1 VDHLNRESSS
11 AENPPA
17 ADAHAQPAFSVLTR
31 PALSVTRPALSV
43 TRPALSVTRPATC
56 LGPAAGAH
64 YCCLLDMLREEEG
77 EEEEGEE
84 EKISQEEIQ
93 LFHSRLPYLSSE
105 REKLR

>member
-1 VDHLNRESSS
+1 
-11 AENPPA
+11 
-17 ADAHAQPAFSVLTR
+17 LTR
-31 PALSVTRPALSV
+31 PAFSV

-56 LGPAAGAH
+56 LGPAVGGAH

-84 EKISQEEIQ
+84 EKISQEEIE

>member
-1 VDHLNRESSS
+1 MDHLNRESSS
-11 AENPPA
+11 AENSA
-17 ADAHAQPAFSVLTR
+17 ADTHAQPAF
-31 PALSVTRPALSV
+31 SV

-56 LGPAAGAH
+56 LGPAASSH
-64 YCCLLDMLREEEG
+64 YCCLLDMLREEDG

>member
-1 VDHLNRESSS
+1 MDHLNRESSS
-11 AENPPA
+11 AENPA
-17 ADAHAQPAFSVLTR
+17 ADTHAQPAFSVL
-31 PALSVTRPALSV
+31 ARPALSV

-64 YCCLLDMLREEEG
+64 YCCLLDMLREEEEEG
-77 EEEEGEE
+77 EEEGEE
-84 EKISQEEIQ
+84 EKISQEEIE

>member
-1 VDHLNRESSS
+1 
-11 AENPPA
+11 
-17 ADAHAQPAFSVLTR
+17 
-31 PALSVTRPALSV
+31 
-43 TRPALSVTRPATC
+43 
-56 LGPAAGAH
+56 
-64 YCCLLDMLREEEG
+64 MLREEEG

>member
-1 VDHLNRESSS
+1 M
-11 AENPPA
+11 
-17 ADAHAQPAFSVLTR
+17 TR

-64 YCCLLDMLREEEG
+64 YCCLLDMLREEE
-77 EEEEGEE
+77 EEGEGEE
-84 EKISQEEIQ
+84 EKISQEEIE

>member
-1 VDHLNRESSS
+1 MDHLNRESSS

-17 ADAHAQPAFSVLTR
+17 ADTHAQPAFSVLTR
-31 PALSVTRPALSV
+31 PGLSVA
-43 TRPALSVTRPATC
+43 RPALSVTRPATC

-77 EEEEGEE
+77 EEEGEEEE

>member
-1 VDHLNRESSS
+1 M
-11 AENPPA
+11 
-17 ADAHAQPAFSVLTR
+17 TR
-31 PALSVTRPALSV
+31 PALSVI
-43 TRPALSVTRPATC
+43 RPALSVTRPATC